1 MCVSFFLSCDE
12 FDIGYVQH
20 QSLRALALR
29 GEESAQP
36 ERAAEGPAGEQPGLR
51 LEGHRA
57 ELRAHLA
64 LRARLVLLRLVRDLE
79 VDRGEPAGRVAQRA
93 ELKQPAAQL

>member
-1 MCVSFFLSCDE
+1 VRFLSLCCDE
-12 FDIGYVQH
+12 FDIGYVQY
-20 QSLRALALR
+20 QSLGALAPG
-29 GEESAQP
+29 GEEALQLQP
-36 ERAAEGPAGEQPGLR
+36 AAERAAGDEPRLG

-64 LRARLVLLRLVRDLE
+64 LAPRLFLLGLVRDLE
-79 VDRGEPAGRVAQRA
+79 VDRREPAGRVAQRA

>member
-1 MCVSFFLSCDE
+1 MQL
-12 FDIGYVQH
+12 
-20 QSLRALALR
+20 
-29 GEESAQP
+29 
-36 ERAAEGPAGEQPGLR
+36 ERRAEGPLRQQPRLR
-51 LEGHRA
+51 FEGHRA

-64 LRARLVLLRLVRDLE
+64 LAARLVLLGLVRDLE